1 MRIEDKI
8 LVAVYL
14 LSNKQR
20 KPVEL
25 IKLKAFL
32 YLLEKQEKQRKEN
45 V

>member
-1 MRIEDKI
+1 MGIKDII

-14 LSNKQR
+14 LSNRGK

-25 IKLKAFL
+25 IRLKAFL
-32 YLLEKQEKQRKEN
+32 YLLEKRKKIN

>member
-1 MRIEDKI
+1 VKTQDKI
-8 LVAVYL
+8 LIAIYL

-32 YLLEKQEKQRKEN
+32 YLLEKEKVN
-45 V
+45 G